1 MSEVLDSKYSV
12 LLHSEFKF
20 QRLFTNGPN
29 FTFFSTIHKFAY
41 QQHFS
46 NQTTSSFSH
55 ELHSLKLHTRYISI
69 LQELF
74 SIMKGILYANKFGSF
89 SYITFLNGFSYLRMH
104 FYPTPIYHYQKL
116 LIILVWKAILSH
128 WKKRNV
134 EWKKKN
140 SNYELSFRLF

>member
-1 MSEVLDSKYSV
+1 MVNEVSSGVHMICKQYEMSEVLDSKYSV

-20 QRLFTNGPN
+20 QRLFSNGPN

-116 LIILVWKAILSH
+116 LIILV
-128 WKKRNV
+128 
-134 EWKKKN
+134 
-140 SNYELSFRLF
+140 